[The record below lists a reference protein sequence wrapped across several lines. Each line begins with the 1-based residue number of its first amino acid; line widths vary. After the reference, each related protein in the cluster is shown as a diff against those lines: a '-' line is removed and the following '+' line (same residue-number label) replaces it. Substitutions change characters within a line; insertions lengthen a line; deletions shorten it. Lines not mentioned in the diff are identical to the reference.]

1 METVKLKP
9 VIKEYIWGGK
19 KLKEAGKSNDF
30 ESISEC
36 WELSFHKDGYTLIDS
51 GENKGKTLKEV
62 CSSVDLGTKIN
73 SFPFFPCLI
82 KLIDSGDNLS
92 VQVHPS
98 DEYALKYENSY
109 GKTEMWYVLD
119 AEEKAG
125 IYLGFKNDENE
136 EDIKK
141 ALENGTILD
150 KLNFFKVKKGEA
162 YFIESGTIH
171 AIGKGVTLIEIQQS
185 SNLTYRLYDYNRVG
199 KDGKPRELH
208 INKALKVINYNKY
221 IKKEFNNGII
231 GSCKYFTSK
240 RVDVEN
246 INEIINDETSFSSI
260 TFIEGEGT
268 VNNIPFKKYDSY
280 FIPASKKAKICGK
293 SAYILTK
300 VI

>member
-9 VIKEYIWGGK
+9 AIKEYIWGGK
-19 KLKEAGKSNDF
+19 KLKEAGKSDDF
-30 ESISEC
+30 DTISEC
-36 WELSFHKDGYTLIDS
+36 WELSFYKDGYTLVDS
-51 GENKGKTLKEV
+51 GENKGKILVDV
-62 CSSVDLGTKIN
+62 CSKLDLGTKVN
-73 SFPFFPCLI
+73 EFPFFPCLI

-98 DEYALKYENSY
+98 DEYALKNENSY
-109 GKTEMWYVLD
+109 GKTEMWYILD
-119 AEEKAG
+119 AEKDAG
-125 IYLGFKNDENE
+125 IYLGFKDDENKK
-136 EDIKK
+136 DIKK
-141 ALENGTILD
+141 ALENGTILE

-208 INKALKVINYNKY
+208 IEKALKVINYKKY
-221 IKKEFNNGII
+221 IKKEFDNGVI
-231 GSCKYFTSK
+231 GSCKYFTSF

-246 INEIINDETSFSSI
+246 EKEIINDDTSFSSI
-260 TFIEGEGT
+260 TFIEGSGY
-268 VNNIPFKKYDSY
+268 VNDIPFKKYDSF
-280 FIPASKKAKICGK
+280 FIPANKIAKISGK
-293 SAYILTK
+293 SVFILTK

>member
-9 VIKEYIWGGK
+9 AIKEYIWGGQ
-19 KLKEAGKSNDF
+19 KLKEAGKSDDF
-30 ESISEC
+30 DTISEC
-36 WELSFHKDGYTLIDS
+36 WELSFHKDGYTLVDS
-51 GENKGKTLKEV
+51 GNNKGEILADV
-62 CSSVDLGTKIN
+62 CSKIDLGTKVN
-73 SFPFFPCLI
+73 EFPFFPCLI

-98 DEYALKYENSY
+98 DEYALKNENSY
-109 GKTEMWYVLD
+109 GKTEMWYILD
-119 AEEKAG
+119 AEKDAG

-141 ALENGTILD
+141 TLENGTILD

-208 INKALKVINYNKY
+208 IEKALKVINYKKY
-221 IKKEFNNGII
+221 IKREFDNGII
-231 GSCKYFTSK
+231 GSCKYFTSF
-240 RVDVEN
+240 RVDVEYEK
-246 INEIINDETSFSSI
+246 EIINDDTSFSSI
-260 TFIEGEGT
+260 TFIEGSGY
-268 VNNIPFKKYDSY
+268 VNDVPFKKYDS
-280 FIPASKKAKICGK
+280 FFVPANKKAKISGK